1 MKLSKAAGLAAAA
14 FAMAAP
20 AAAQERG
27 WVMIGRAQADGSS
40 GTGTLEARQIE
51 PFREIM
57 ICVNGAPV
65 RFDQV
70 GVRLR
75 DGSSIDIRLRTRI
88 GEGGCSRFLPLRGR
102 RDIAGMNFTYDAAS
116 LGGGTARVEL
126 FAR

>member
-14 FAMAAP
+14 LAMAAP
-20 AAAQERG
+20 AAAQERS
-27 WVMIGRAQADGSS
+27 WMMIGRAEANGS
-40 GTGTLEARQIE
+40 GQGTLDARQVE

-57 ICVNGAPV
+57 ICVNGADV
-65 RFDQV
+65 RFDQI

-75 DGSSIDIRLRTRI
+75 DGGSIDIRLRARI
-88 GEGGCSRFLPLRGR
+88 GDGGCSRFLPLRGR